1 MEQNNSVKASKDTGT
16 HDPLVDMDIETLD
29 KNLIDFFMALRPSG
43 RAIDKISLIKMMES
57 INQDFVEIIQVLVT
71 TKKFSE
77 SDLKIVTELMES
89 AKKRFNNLEQQHK
102 SNLELFE
109 LLKNGRFKGSPKV
122 NENEV

>member
-1 MEQNNSVKASKDTGT
+1 MEKNNSVKASEDTGT
-16 HDPLVDMDIETLD
+16 HDRLVDMDIETLD
-29 KNLIDFFMALRPSG
+29 KNLIDFFMALCPSG

-77 SDLKIVTELMES
+77 SDLKRVTELMES
-89 AKKRFNNLEQQHK
+89 AKKCFNNLEQQHK

>member
-1 MEQNNSVKASKDTGT
+1 
-16 HDPLVDMDIETLD
+16 
-29 KNLIDFFMALRPSG
+29 MALCPSG

-77 SDLKIVTELMES
+77 SDLKRVTELMES
-89 AKKRFNNLEQQHK
+89 AKKCFNNLEQQHK

-109 LLKNGRFKGSPKV
+109 LLKNGRFKGSS
-122 NENEV
+122 NSHIYSENKEK